1 MSMEHLNWPQD
12 NNATLLGACF
22 SARVSKGPGGQIV
35 VSYAG
40 TDVSSKTAMVAD
52 FLSGA
57 TARDAA
63 KTQIYIGQSEADTF
77 TGGDKADTFLA
88 GAGNDTLSGGNGHD
102 LLYGGA
108 GEIKVDGAPALTGGK
123 KLSADLDIWESD
135 NGFYRYSQMGCNLTL
150 LERLAEA
157 GFDHDAS
164 NAPNLGMNCLETNC
178 FEENE
183 ASSLV
188 FVADNAIVNI
198 ANEFSGACHLP
209 AFARN
214 TQADKRGCRRRRRR
228 NGQLYFRRRSDV
240 AMRSL
245 GCKV

>member
-77 TGGDKADTFLA
+77 TGG
-88 GAGNDTLSGGNGHD
+88 NGHD
-102 LLYGGA
+102 LLYDGA

-123 KLSADLDIWESD
+123 KLSADLDISESD
-135 NGFYRYSQMGCNLTL
+135 HGFYRYSQMGGNLTL
-150 LERLAEA
+150 PERLAEA

-188 FVADNAIVNI
+188 FVDSNAIVNI
-198 ANEFSGACHLP
+198 AIELSGACHLP